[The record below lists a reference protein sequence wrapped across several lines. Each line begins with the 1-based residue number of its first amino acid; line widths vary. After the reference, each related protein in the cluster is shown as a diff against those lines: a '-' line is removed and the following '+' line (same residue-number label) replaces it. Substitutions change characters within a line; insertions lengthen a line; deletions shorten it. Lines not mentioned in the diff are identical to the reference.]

1 MCATSFEA
9 FTALAIYIFT
19 TYLTRQFKIQKML
32 HQATDTLSRI
42 HIQKKSQDI
51 CFYCGPIL
59 STQNTVLTK
68 ESLGVTACC

>member
-42 HIQKKSQDI
+42 HIQKKVKTFVSI
-51 CFYCGPIL
+51 VVLYYLLRIL
-59 STQNTVLTK
+59 S
-68 ESLGVTACC
+68 